1 MTNKIGVLAL
11 LLSLFASGLTGCV
24 SVTTNVSHNNTVGGS
39 RLVVSPEQLPLNHF
53 QFLGSHNSY
62 KTAIPQEVLAQLRAA
77 NPQAAQAL
85 EYWHAPI
92 STQLDAGLRVL
103 EFDVFYDPQQRLFDR
118 GGDFPVLHVQ
128 NIDTGSHCINLAEC
142 LASVVE
148 WSASNPEHEPLMI
161 SFNAKTAV
169 IDQPGFIR
177 PNEFDSAAWQE
188 LDGLLRESLGAR
200 IINPAEVLA
209 PGGPQW
215 PILSEVRG
223 RMLLLLDEGPV
234 KNAAYL
240 AAVAKPALFAN
251 LPADDPR
258 AAITVI
264 NDPLAGKKDIAK
276 ALQRGLLVRTRAD
289 ADTAEARSGST
300 ARRDA
305 AFASGAQFVST
316 DYYIAASHFGTDYQV
331 TLPGGGAIRCNPKL
345 PHKACEL

>member
-24 SVTTNVSHNNTVGGS
+24 SVTTNVSHNNTLGGS

-148 WSASNPEHEPLMI
+148 WSA
-161 SFNAKTAV
+161 
-169 IDQPGFIR
+169 
-177 PNEFDSAAWQE
+177 NEFDSAAWQE